1 MNPFRFS
8 AIHRIGASLAL
19 ALSCAMPFLPSSAHA
34 QATSDSRY
42 PNRTIKFIVP
52 YTPGGL
58 GDSFAR
64 TFAQGISDRLGQPVV
79 VENMPGASQAIGAA
93 AAARSA
99 PDGYTLFMGTQS
111 GFVLNAIASGPK
123 LNFDPVKD
131 FEPISML
138 FASPLFLVVH
148 PSVEAKSLQEFI
160 ALAKSKPGKLT
171 TATIGEGTTTHLA
184 SIMFEKRAGL
194 DLLQVP
200 YKGSAPAIADV
211 LAGRVDMMFEGG
223 ASALPHVRAGK
234 LRVLASTGAKRTEQ
248 ATPGLP
254 TVAETFPGFEVNAW
268 FALFAPTGTPKSV
281 IDRLNKEV
289 QEVQRSAKV
298 QEMAFKLGAEIE
310 RSSPGEL
317 GARLRSELR
326 EAARVMKAA
335 GPDPQR

>member
-1 MNPFRFS
+1 LNPFRFS
-8 AIHRIGASLAL
+8 AIHKIGASLAL

-34 QATSDSRY
+34 QASADSRY
-42 PNRTIKFIVP
+42 PNRPIKFIVP
-52 YTPGGL
+52 YTAGGL
-58 GDSFAR
+58 GDTFAR
-64 TFAQGISDRLGQPVV
+64 TFAQGLSERLGQAVV

-111 GFVLNAIASGPK
+111 GFVLNVIASGPK

-131 FEPISML
+131 FEPVSML

-148 PSVEAKSLQEFI
+148 PSVEAKSLQELI
-160 ALAKSKPGKLT
+160 ALAKSRPGKLT
-171 TATIGEGTTTHLA
+171 AATIGEGTTTHLA
-184 SIMFEKRAGL
+184 SVMFEKRAAL

-254 TVAETFPGFEVNAW
+254 AIGETFPGFEVNAW
-268 FALFAPTGTPKSV
+268 FALFAPAGTPRSV
-281 IDRLNKEV
+281 VDRLNKEV

-298 QEMAFKLGAEIE
+298 QEMAVKLGAEIE
-310 RSSPGEL
+310 RSSPEDL
-317 GARLRSELR
+317 AARLRSELK
-326 EAARVMKAA
+326 EAARVMK
-335 GPDPQR
+335 GDSLKPQR